1 MYSYG
6 SELTSKM
13 SNIRQFISLKSYS
26 PSRCTLRYISTLI
39 VMLALTNLVQCT
51 GGLLA
56 NERTYRQNG
65 LAYLR
70 GFDGSSTWSWWLAI
84 IWLGYKK
91 FLDGGGKHFLQK
103 EWRHGRSLGSLLWKF
118 NLQMGQ
124 QSIKL
129 WVLWAFSL
137 SSWTGMLSASF
148 STIITIS
155 SGSNF
160 SALSSMTVTNDWV

>member
-1 MYSYG
+1 MCILCCVY
-6 SELTSKM
+6 
-13 SNIRQFISLKSYS
+13 
-26 PSRCTLRYISTLI
+26 LRYKSKQYLNRMGIDIGSWPNQSE
-39 VMLALTNLVQCT
+39 A
-51 GGLLA
+51 
-56 NERTYRQNG
+56 YRMC
-65 LAYLR
+65 YLR
-70 GFDGSSTWSWWLAI
+70 GFDGSSWSWWLAI
-84 IWLGYKK
+84 IWLVYKK

-103 EWRHGRSLGSLLWKF
+103 EWRQGSSLGSLLWKF

-155 SGSNF
+155 SGSTF
-160 SALSSMTVTNDWV
+160 SALSSMTDKITVSSDISGWCCCWNAKGEIRSDFV